1 MKSFLET
8 PVSNSSHILILKVSF
23 APFSTMMKLL
33 LLFVI
38 VSSSAS
44 KVYRQ
49 RRQTQNCFDS
59 NCNTNNYGQPIYDY
73 GGRAFI
79 HGPGFFPTPYDH
91 GKQPIYDY
99 GGRAFIH
106 GPGFFPT
113 PSIGS
118 GTVQTCTGGSNCN
131 QKNGRKK
138 RDVTYFEEVANGCK
152 TFYKSVCTDPVCNG
166 LYCQGRK
173 KRDITVEKGA
183 AKSRV
188 KRACWAEAIKQIC

>member
-1 MKSFLET
+1 M
-8 PVSNSSHILILKVSF
+8 LIRI
-23 APFSTMMKLL
+23 M
-33 LLFVI
+33 
-38 VSSSAS
+38 
-44 KVYRQ
+44 R
-49 RRQTQNCFDS
+49 
-59 NCNTNNYGQPIYDY
+59 
-73 GGRAFI
+73 
-79 HGPGFFPTPYDH
+79 
-91 GKQPIYDY
+91 
-99 GGRAFIH
+99 
-106 GPGFFPT
+106 PGFFPT

-138 RDVTYFEEVANGCK
+138 RDVTYFEEVANGYK